1 MMLIII
7 QQILFMELF
16 FSEEFKYAVTQGYKV
31 GVLGCYKFKLGVNIF
46 KDYVDKVYEW
56 KRGL

>member
-1 MMLIII
+1 MLIII

-46 KDYVDKVYEW
+46 KDYVDKVYE
-56 KRGL
+56 